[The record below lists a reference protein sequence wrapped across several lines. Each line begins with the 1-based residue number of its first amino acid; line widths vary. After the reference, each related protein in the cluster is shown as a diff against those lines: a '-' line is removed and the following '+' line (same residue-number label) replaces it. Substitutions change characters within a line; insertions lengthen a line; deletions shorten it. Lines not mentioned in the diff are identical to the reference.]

1 MTPELE
7 KVSEALE
14 NVQLGLLSCWLTSR
28 KGYGEEA
35 LSWLLLRLSDAM
47 LKLIDESR
55 QRRTHDEQQDEEDET
70 PSPEKKP

>member
-7 KVSEALE
+7 DAYEAVE

-70 PSPEKKP
+70 PSPPKKP

>member
-1 MTPELE
+1 MMAGLE
-7 KVSEALE
+7 DAYEAVE
-14 NVQLGLLSCWLTSR
+14 NVQLGLLSCWLTSL

-55 QRRTHDEQQDEEDET
+55 QRRTPDEQQDEEDET
-70 PSPEKKP
+70 PSPENEP

>member
-7 KVSEALE
+7 DAYEAVE

-47 LKLIDESR
+47 LKLIDERR

-70 PSPEKKP
+70 PSPPKKP

>member
-7 KVSEALE
+7 DAYEAVE

-47 LKLIDESR
+47 LKLIDERR
-55 QRRTHDEQQDEEDET
+55 QWRTPDEQQGEEENET
-70 PSPEKKP
+70 SSPKEP

>member
-35 LSWLLLRLSDAM
+35 LSWLLLSLSDAM

-55 QRRTHDEQQDEEDET
+55 QRRTYDEQQDEEDET

>member
-7 KVSEALE
+7 DAYEAVE

-70 PSPEKKP
+70 PSPQKKP

>member
-7 KVSEALE
+7 DAYEAVE

-35 LSWLLLRLSDAM
+35 LSWLLLRLSDAV

>member
-7 KVSEALE
+7 DAYEAVE